1 MKMKIS
7 ISAVIIFLIAHSATG
22 GDKQELKWKA
32 FNAGFAEA
40 KKNNKKVMV
49 DVYTDWCGWCKR
61 LDKDTYSNEKVIDYL
76 NSQYVVVRMNAESTN
91 KLTYK
96 DSSYTEATLSR
107 VFGITGYPTIIFFDA
122 SGEPINS
129 LGGYV
134 NAERFLP
141 IIQFIGGDYYK
152 SMTWDEYQKNSKKS
166 DVNQD

>member
-61 LDKDTYSNEKVIDYL
+61 LDKDTYSNGKVIDYL
-76 NSQYVVVRMNAESTN
+76 SHEYVVVKLNAES
-91 KLTYK
+91 K
-96 DSSYTEATLSR
+96 DSIKFKENSY
-107 VFGITGYPTIIFFDA
+107 
-122 SGEPINS
+122 SGSS
-129 LGGYV
+129 L
-134 NAERFLP
+134 AREF
-141 IIQFIGGDYYK
+141 
-152 SMTWDEYQKNSKKS
+152 
-166 DVNQD
+166 